1 MKSFFIGALARL
13 LLVLPACWLAFHI
26 GHAVLGCRILRL
38 RSEDCFEHVLVMPFI
53 SLFLPARNTPYLL
66 IILAALLIAGA
77 WAAVPKIGVLQRS
90 KK

>member
-1 MKSFFIGALARL
+1 
-13 LLVLPACWLAFHI
+13 
-26 GHAVLGCRILRL
+26 
-38 RSEDCFEHVLVMPFI
+38 MPFI